1 MIISGKRIET
11 KRLVISPFNE
21 NFLTNRYVEWL
32 NDSENMRYSEQR
44 FFEHTL
50 ESCRLFME
58 SFDSSQNLFYAIVEK
73 KEGLGHIGN
82 LTVYVD
88 NNNGIADISIMI
100 GERSVLRK
108 GLGFE
113 SFSCMCFFLLE
124 QPGIRK
130 ITAGTMSVNSGM
142 LRIMEK
148 NGMVLDGVRR
158 AHYLFE
164 GKEIDL
170 VHMALFKE
178 HC

>member
-1 MIISGKRIET
+1 LEKRIET

-21 NFLTNRYVEWL
+21 NFLTNRYVDWL

-44 FFEHTL
+44 FFKHTI
-50 ESCRLFME
+50 ESCRLYME
-58 SFDSSQNLFYAIVEK
+58 SFDNSQNLFYAIMEK

-82 LTVYVD
+82 LTVYMD
-88 NNNGIADISIMI
+88 NNNAIADIGLMI
-100 GERSVLRK
+100 GKRSALRK
-108 GLGFE
+108 GFGFE
-113 SFSCMCFFLLE
+113 SFSGMCSFLLE
-124 QPGIRK
+124 QLRVRK
-130 ITAGTMSVNSGM
+130 ITAGAMAANSGM

-148 NGMVLDGVRR
+148 IGMVPDGVRR

-164 GKEIDL
+164 GEAVDL